1 MKIISL
7 FLWWPIIGIVV
18 IYAVVFI
25 HLIIAC
31 MKGYDPTKYW
41 ENYSN
46 SVNFSDSSF
55 VMRFIIGMYIWPYR
69 LIEFLANI
77 PDLYTQYDLQDDKEE
92 P

>member
-1 MKIISL
+1 MKIFSL
-7 FLWWPIIGIVV
+7 FLWWPIIGIVI
-18 IYAVVFI
+18 IYVVTFI

-41 ENYSN
+41 KNRSN

-69 LIEFLANI
+69 LFEFLAAI
-77 PDLYTQYDLQDDKEE
+77 PELYDNYDLL
-92 P
+92 